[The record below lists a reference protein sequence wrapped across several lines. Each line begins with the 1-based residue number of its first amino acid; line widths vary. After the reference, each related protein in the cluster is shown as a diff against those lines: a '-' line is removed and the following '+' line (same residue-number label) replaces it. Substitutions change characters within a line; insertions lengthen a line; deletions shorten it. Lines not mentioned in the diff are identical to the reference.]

1 MRYIESTRK
10 NSQNDWIAKL
20 IAVAKVERKR
30 TESKKTMSFLR
41 TDNVCC
47 NSAHRH
53 LSRHMDFVLAH
64 DSNHQTMWTRIRTN
78 EANGEASCQV

>member
-53 LSRHMDFVLAH
+53 LSRHMDFVWPMIPIINPCEQ
-64 DSNHQTMWTRIRTN
+64 D
-78 EANGEASCQV
+78 EANGIASCQV